1 MALKTPPFSF
11 LSSAYLALHPQKSGS
26 SAAAFPELRQYMT
39 KCYSIAHDLSPSLQT
54 ASSALSV
61 TGFLQRTLLSGPS
74 VRHTLTTPTHTLTQ
88 LTSASDQRA
97 SPCCRATHTH
107 GCLLARAPSPAPPPP
122 NFPQPA
128 VATGRWCRYFS
139 TAQGCARPRAPRA
152 SAPSPVPVLPPPL
165 HARHF
170 TTAHGS
176 RFRSVLGCPCLPL
189 APALPPLSLPLSL
202 PLLPMYHITFF
213 MMIPPP
219 ALQSRRPHGHLFLVH
234 HTSFPPHFFSLLTM
248 SVFSTQ
254 NLFFV

>member
-39 KCYSIAHDLSPSLQT
+39 KCYSIAHDLSPSPQT

-107 GCLLARAPSPAPPPP
+107 GCLLAPAPSPAPPPP

-128 VATGRWCRYFS
+128 VATGRCCRYFS
-139 TAQGCARPRAPRA
+139 TAQGCARPPRPPAPAPLPPCPRSHPRSMLSTSPWRTAPVSARCSAVRACP
-152 SAPSPVPVLPPPL
+152 SLLPSP
-165 HARHF
+165 H
-170 TTAHGS
+170 
-176 RFRSVLGCPCLPL
+176 CPCRCPCRYF
-189 APALPPLSLPLSL
+189 PCITSHSL
-202 PLLPMYHITFF
+202 
-213 MMIPPP
+213 
-219 ALQSRRPHGHLFLVH
+219 
-234 HTSFPPHFFSLLTM
+234 
-248 SVFSTQ
+248 
-254 NLFFV
+254 